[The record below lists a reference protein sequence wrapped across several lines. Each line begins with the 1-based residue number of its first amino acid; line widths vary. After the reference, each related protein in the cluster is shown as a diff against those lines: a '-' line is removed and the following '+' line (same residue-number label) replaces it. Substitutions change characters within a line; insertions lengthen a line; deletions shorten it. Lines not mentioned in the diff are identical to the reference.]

1 MASSSMP
8 DMGQVERPPSL
19 PSKLLHLSSQQWP
32 DLLRAAFALGRARLQ
47 LPHIKAA
54 DLQQMKNVQE
64 QINHTACPAPQV
76 ADWIARV
83 TWAIPRAAKFVP
95 WRSDCL
101 VQAQAGH
108 NWLSRQNIQSTFE
121 LGARKLPNG
130 KMDAHAWLICEG
142 EIVTGGDISTFV
154 PFR

>member
-1 MASSSMP
+1 MSDMA
-8 DMGQVERPPSL
+8 QVERPIPL
-19 PSKLLHLSSQQWP
+19 PSRLLQLKWQQWA
-32 DLLRAAFALGRARLQ
+32 DLSRAALALGKARLQ
-47 LPHIKAA
+47 LPHFKAA
-54 DLQQMKNVQE
+54 DLQQRKNVQK
-64 QINHTACPAPQV
+64 QIKHAACPAPHV
-76 ADWIARV
+76 ADLVARV

-108 NWLSRQNIQSTFE
+108 NWLSRQNIHSTLE

-130 KMDAHAWLICEG
+130 KMDAHAWLMCEG

>member
-1 MASSSMP
+1 MA
-8 DMGQVERPPSL
+8 DKALAGRQTSL
-19 PSKLLHLSSQQWP
+19 ASRLLHLSWQQWA
-32 DLLRAAFALGRARLQ
+32 DLFTAALALGKARLQ

-54 DLQQMKNVQE
+54 DLQQRKNVQD
-64 QINHTACPAPQV
+64 QIEHTASPAPHV

-108 NWLSRQNIQSTFE
+108 NWLSRQNIQSTLE
-121 LGARKLPNG
+121 LGARKSPDG
-130 KMDAHAWLICEG
+130 KIDAHAWLMCEG

-154 PFR
+154 PFQ

>member
-1 MASSSMP
+1 MP
-8 DMGQVERPPSL
+8 DMAQVERPTSL
-19 PSKLLHLSSQQWP
+19 ASRLLHLSWQQWA
-32 DLLRAAFALGRARLQ
+32 DLFRAALALGKARLQ

-54 DLQQMKNVQE
+54 DLQQRNSAQD
-64 QINHTACPAPQV
+64 QIKHAAGPAPHV

-108 NWLSRQNIQSTFE
+108 NWLSRQNIYSTLE

-130 KMDAHAWLICEG
+130 KMDAHAWLMCEG